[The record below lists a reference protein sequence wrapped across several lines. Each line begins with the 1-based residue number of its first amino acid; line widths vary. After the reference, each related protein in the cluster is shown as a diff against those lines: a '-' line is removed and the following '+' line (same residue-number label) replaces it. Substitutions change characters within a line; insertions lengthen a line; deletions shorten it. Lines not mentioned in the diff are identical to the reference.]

1 MSEARRLTV
10 PMLREIVSDA
20 AELQKGTAIF
30 DANGLQHLARYQNK
44 LFCDAAGSGAAPYK
58 VGITFGDDGAAKG
71 RCSCMAARSRPF
83 CKHAA
88 GLLVA
93 WARAPESFAVS
104 ETAPAD
110 IGGTGAAK
118 KKSVKKGDASDTDL
132 MRQGVERV
140 GTLVR
145 ELGLAGTAA
154 LGTDRIEQIRALG
167 QSLREHKLRRLSARI
182 LDLVGVLQRGQV
194 GAVPPIEYM
203 DVVADLLLT
212 SRKLE
217 KHLAGEALDDRYVEE
232 LIGKT
237 WRKTDRTP
245 VESLELV
252 EYGFSTRTTSDDFV
266 IRESRFV
273 DIKTGEHYSEK
284 QIVPAFLAKRTEPKR
299 SHVGHVL
306 DGARGGRYPGFAPL
320 RLDLEQVPAR
330 TPLVPAVVERMA
342 AVALPAVGA
351 ALSAFQER
359 RKDVFAPPRVP
370 VAVRVDVLLSRPGRA
385 LLVDQEGQAL
395 YLPQDSAL
403 EERLASLLR
412 ERRLQVLIG
421 DVDIDAALPTLFPL
435 AAIVEGPRGLELT
448 SLSASAIAPVAA
460 PTVSW
465 ARAAREANASAAA
478 VSLAEIREE
487 LAFAFIG
494 GLSTLVPRTTDPLVA
509 RLRDLGLEKQAA
521 LLDQIAR
528 RPDPAERLDDGVKLY
543 HVLEI
548 ALVRLL
554 AAAHVDRASLVRV
567 PTFESVF
574 IRRPTETLPPQEVAA
589 RRSRGELSRY
599 EAATQ
604 YAAYYESLPSEQLAA
619 SIFPTWADGS
629 ASPYVVRAFAERGGA
644 AIAAARRAL
653 GRGTSRVAR
662 MTAVRV
668 LEAVGNAEARTLLQE
683 LRDERDVPLR
693 MLAAEALEAIDAR
706 AKGRAAEPDVQ
717 RTGRRVIAEERLL
730 NAPLFD
736 ERIVAI
742 GELVRL
748 GDRAALPALRNAF
761 FSDVSGAVNECAA
774 HALGHLLDVEMVD
787 VFVRQLAEREQD
799 ESAAKAAA
807 YALGYLGDARGLD
820 ALLSAWAAGWKPA
833 IVGDALRAMGTVAL
847 SQLVLLLETRPD
859 LAGRKAALDIFKQAP
874 PTDVLEVLNARIST
888 LRSVD
893 TFAETALIHLKVAGA
908 NADAEVPF
916 AKSIIDVL
924 PNPETKAEKAL
935 VRSARRICEA

>member
-1 MSEARRLTV
+1 MSDARRLTV

-20 AELQKGTAIF
+20 GELQKGTAIF
-30 DANGLQHLARYQNK
+30 DGNGLQHLARYQNK

-58 VGITFGDDGAAKG
+58 VGITFGDDGGVKG

-110 IGGTGAAK
+110 LGGTGTAK
-118 KKSVKKGDASDTDL
+118 KKSVKKGDAADTDL

-154 LGTDRIEQIRALG
+154 LGAERIEQIRALG

-194 GAVPPIEYM
+194 GAVPPVEYM

-245 VESLELV
+245 VEGLELV

-266 IRESRFV
+266 IRESRFLDV
-273 DIKTGEHYSEK
+273 KTGEHYSEK
-284 QIVPAFLAKRTEPKR
+284 QIVPSFLAKRTEPKR
-299 SHVGHVL
+299 SHAGYVL
-306 DGARGGRYPGFAPL
+306 DGARGGRYPGFAPI
-320 RLDLEQVPAR
+320 RLDLEGAPAK
-330 TPLVPAVVERMA
+330 TPLVPALVERLA
-342 AVALPAVGA
+342 AAALPSVGA
-351 ALSAFQER
+351 ALIAFQDR

-385 LLVDQEGQAL
+385 LLVDAEGQAL

-412 ERRLQVLIG
+412 ERRLQVLLG

-435 AAIVEGPRGLELT
+435 AAIVDGPRGVELT
-448 SLSASAIAPVAA
+448 SLSTSVAAPVAA

-478 VSLAEIREE
+478 VSLGEIREE

-509 RLRDLGLEKQAA
+509 RLRELGLEKQAA
-521 LLDQIAR
+521 LLDQLAR
-528 RPDPAERLDDGVKLY
+528 RPDPAERLDDLVKLY
-543 HVLEI
+543 QVLEI

-554 AAAHVDRASLVRV
+554 AAAHVDRTSLIRV

-574 IRRPTETLPPQEVAA
+574 IQRPAETLPPQEVAA

-599 EAATQ
+599 EAAAQ

-629 ASPYVVRAFAERGGA
+629 ASPYVVRAFADRGSA
-644 AIAAARRAL
+644 AISAARRAL
-653 GRGTSRVAR
+653 GRGSGRVAR
-662 MTAVRV
+662 MTAIRV
-668 LEAVGNAEARTLLQE
+668 LEAVGDAESRALLQG
-683 LRDERDVPLR
+683 LREEKDMPLR
-693 MLAAEALEAIDAR
+693 MLAAEALETIDAR
-706 AKGRAAEPDVQ
+706 AKGRGFAPNPE
-717 RTGRRVIAEERLL
+717 RTQKRVDAEEVLANAGVREERMAAIHQLIRL
-730 NAPLFD
+730 A
-736 ERIVAI
+736 
-742 GELVRL
+742 
-748 GDRAALPALRNAF
+748 DRASLPALRNAF
-761 FSDVSGAVNECAA
+761 FSDVSGEVNEHAA

-787 VFVRQLAEREQD
+787 VFVRQIAERDQD
-799 ESAAKAAA
+799 EPAAKAAA

-833 IVGDALRAMGTVAL
+833 IVGGALRAMGTVAL
-847 SQLVLLLETRPD
+847 NQMVLLLESRPD
-859 LAGRKAALDIFKQAP
+859 LAGRKAALDVFKQAP
-874 PTDVLEVLNARIST
+874 PADVLDVLNARTSA
-888 LRSVD
+888 LRSAES
-893 TFAETALIHLKVAGA
+893 FAETALIHLKVAGA
-908 NADAEVPF
+908 NSDAELPF
-916 AKSIIDVL
+916 AKALLDSM

-935 VRSARRICEA
+935 VRSARRVSGT